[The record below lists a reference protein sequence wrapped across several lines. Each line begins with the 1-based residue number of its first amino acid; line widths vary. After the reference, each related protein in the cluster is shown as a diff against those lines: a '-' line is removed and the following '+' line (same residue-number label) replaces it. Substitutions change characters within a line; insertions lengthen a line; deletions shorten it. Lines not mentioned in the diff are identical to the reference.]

1 MKQEHFKEQSSG
13 DPLSISATSS
23 QMEHKTA
30 DGEGSGWHWLVV
42 KAIVLSSAS
51 SLPETVSCPPASLVP
66 PQEHTGTAQAGNI
79 RTSNIFLY
87 EKEQARYYSQE
98 EEKKEDQLF
107 SQK

>member
-1 MKQEHFKEQSSG
+1 MNISKPNRIFMKQEHFKEQSSG
-13 DPLSISATSS
+13 DPLSISATNS

-87 EKEQARYYSQE
+87 EKEQARYYS
-98 EEKKEDQLF
+98 
-107 SQK
+107 